1 MNCWEILGIEPTR
14 DSTRIRDAYERQSKF
29 AEGDEAQRL
38 RQAYQQ
44 AMGEAGEARHTEA
57 PEPAREPSETAS
69 PRREESSANPSSWQ
83 AEAHR
88 GPLSATDRQV
98 VREVVIQVNAMLND
112 SGRLNDVA
120 IWRAILTEPPA
131 DQDAIRTAIGEE
143 LEPRL
148 RPLAEEARLAAPV
161 ARFLGDWFGWYG
173 MTDALEREA
182 QEDELTLDDAGRYQG
197 MNFPESDDA
206 KGEGGEH
213 QRPQMT
219 NFWPAVIGWIVG
231 IVILTSLFGALTG
244 GGG

>member
-1 MNCWEILGIEPTR
+1 MNCWELLGIEPTR

-44 AMGEAGEARHTEA
+44 AMGEAGHTDT
-57 PEPAREPSETAS
+57 PEPAREPAETAA
-69 PRREESSANPSSWQ
+69 PREEPAANPSSWQ
-83 AEAHR
+83 AEAHS
-88 GPLSATDRQV
+88 GPLSATDSQV

-112 SGRLNDVA
+112 SSRLNDVA

-131 DQDAIRTAIGEE
+131 DQDAIRAAIGEE

-148 RPLAEEARLAAPV
+148 RPLAEEASLAAPV

-173 MTDALEREA
+173 MTDALERQA
-182 QEDELTLDDAGRYQG
+182 QEDELTLDDAARYQG
-197 MNFPESDDA
+197 ISFPESDDA
-206 KGEGGEH
+206 KGGEGREGGEH

>member
-1 MNCWEILGIEPTR
+1 MNCWETLGIEPTR
-14 DSTRIRDAYERQSKF
+14 DADRIRDAFERQSKF
-29 AEGDEAQRL
+29 AEGEESRRLEEAYRDAL
-38 RQAYQQ
+38 
-44 AMGEAGEARHTEA
+44 MEAGHGARSEPD
-57 PEPAREPSETAS
+57 PEPPVHETGAA
-69 PRREESSANPSSWQ
+69 PDTDSAADANSWQ
-83 AEAHR
+83 STAHR
-88 GPLSATDRQV
+88 APLSAAEQQV

-112 SGRLNDVA
+112 DARLQDVA

-131 DQDAIRTAIGEE
+131 DQDHLRAAIGEA

-148 RPLAEEARLAAPV
+148 RPMAEHSQLSAPV

-173 MTDALEREA
+173 MTDALERDPHDE
-182 QEDELTLDDAGRYQG
+182 ELTLDDAGRYQG
-197 MNFPESDDA
+197 VSFPESDSQQSSDS
-206 KGEGGEH
+206 

>member
-1 MNCWEILGIEPTR
+1 MNCWEILGIERTR
-14 DSTRIRDAYERQSKF
+14 DETRIRDAFERQNKF

-38 RQAYQQ
+38 QQAYRQA
-44 AMGEAGEARHTEA
+44 MDEAGHT
-57 PEPAREPSETAS
+57 PEPEVPVMV
-69 PRREESSANPSSWQ
+69 ESSPGTQPPAEDPSSWQ
-83 AEAHR
+83 SQTQRA
-88 GPLSATDRQV
+88 PLSATDQQV
-98 VREVVIQVNAMLND
+98 VREVIIQVNAMLND
-112 SGRLNDVA
+112 SVRLNDVA

-131 DQDAIRTAIGEE
+131 DQDALRAAIGEE

-148 RPLAEEARLAAPV
+148 RPLAEEAQLSGPV

-182 QEDELTLDDAGRYQG
+182 REDELTLDDAGRYQG
-197 MNFPESDDA
+197 VSFPGAADGESSDN
-206 KGEGGEH
+206 GTE

-231 IVILTSLFGALTG
+231 IIILTSLFGALTG

>member
-14 DSTRIRDAYERQSKF
+14 DSDRIRDAFERQSKF

-38 RQAYQQ
+38 KQAYQQ
-44 AMGEAGEARHTEA
+44 AMGEAGETGHRVAE
-57 PEPAREPSETAS
+57 PEVQSAVRSPSPED
-69 PRREESSANPSSWQ
+69 PSSWQ
-83 AEAHR
+83 SEAR
-88 GPLSATDRQV
+88 SAPLSAADRQV

-112 SGRLNDVA
+112 STRLNDVA

-131 DQDAIRTAIGEE
+131 DQDALRAAIGDE

-148 RPLAEEARLAAPV
+148 RPLAEDAKLTAPV

-173 MTDALEREA
+173 MTDALEQQAR
-182 QEDELTLDDAGRYQG
+182 EDELTLDDAGRYQG
-197 MNFPESDDA
+197 VSFPDSSEASAEDGDR
-206 KGEGGEH
+206 H

-231 IVILTSLFGALTG
+231 IVVLTSLFGALTG

>member
-1 MNCWEILGIEPTR
+1 MNCWETLGIEPTR
-14 DSTRIRDAYERQSKF
+14 DSTRIRDAFERQSKF
-29 AEGDEAQRL
+29 AEGEEALRL
-38 RQAYQQ
+38 QEAYQQ
-44 AMGEAGEARHTEA
+44 AMGEAGQPIAQQ
-57 PEPAREPSETAS
+57 PETQQEPEQ
-69 PRREESSANPSSWQ
+69 SSVQATDPSSWQ
-83 AEAHR
+83 SQSRSA
-88 GPLSATDRQV
+88 PLDATDRQV

-131 DQDAIRTAIGEE
+131 DQEALRAAIGEE
-143 LEPRL
+143 LEPKL
-148 RPLAEEARLAAPV
+148 RPLAENAELAAPV

-182 QEDELTLDDAGRYQG
+182 QQDELTLDDAGRYQG
-197 MNFPESDDA
+197 IDFPEADGSGDA
-206 KGEGGEH
+206 DKSGQ

-231 IVILTSLFGALTG
+231 IIILTSLFGALTG